1 MVYYTSFAAIPVVIG
16 ILLFAIIANATM
28 ISAQQ
33 GSIITDKVPPLP
45 TSKLHAVKIISPAKG
60 QQVPIGKDLT
70 VSGIT
75 STGAGNATSHC
86 QVSIIANGVKPY
98 QQANGTGPGGKTDY
112 SKWNFIV
119 TSNYTSIKPGPN
131 NKITAKYVCNS
142 NPGALSFYSVNVT
155 GGSPTALAVA
165 APHTSSVIQTEQ
177 PVGSSTSADRNS
189 TSTSS
194 ASTKYTSSALHSTK
208 LAYLGESKSPGST
221 KHTSSALHSTKLA
234 YLGESKSPGS
244 TKHTSS
250 ALHSTKLAYL
260 GQGHHHRAK
269 SLGLQSASALTTG
282 LTSDSRSID
291 KSRTEKSESIPFIF
305 PFGPG

>member
-98 QQANGTGPGGKTDY
+98 QQASGTGPGGKTDY

-177 PVGSSTSADRNS
+177 PVGNSTSADRNS

-194 ASTKYTSSALHSTK
+194 ASTKYTSSALHSTN
-208 LAYLGESKSPGST
+208 
-221 KHTSSALHSTKLA
+221 LA

-269 SLGLQSASALTTG
+269 SLSLQSASTLTTG
-282 LTSDSRSID
+282 LTSGSRSID

>member
-1 MVYYTSFAAIPVVIG
+1 MKF
-16 ILLFAIIANATM
+16 
-28 ISAQQ
+28 Q
-33 GSIITDKVPPLP
+33 GFNIQIITLVLGASLLTAGLAV
-45 TSKLHAVKIISPAKG
+45 TSAYGLVKITSPAKG

-189 TSTSS
+189 TSISS
-194 ASTKYTSSALHSTK
+194 A
-208 LAYLGESKSPGST
+208 ST

-269 SLGLQSASALTTG
+269 SLSLQSASTLTSG
-282 LTSDSRSID
+282 LTSGSQSID

>member
-1 MVYYTSFAAIPVVIG
+1 MIYYSSFAAIPVVIG
-16 ILLFAIIANATM
+16 ILLFGIIANASM

-98 QQANGTGPGGKTDY
+98 QQASATGPGGQTDY
-112 SKWNFIV
+112 SKWNFILS
-119 TSNYTSIKPGPN
+119 SNYTSIKPGPN

-155 GGSPTALAVA
+155 GGSPTTLAVA
-165 APHTSSVIQTEQ
+165 APHTASIIQTEQ
-177 PVGSSTSADRNS
+177 PVGSNNSADRNS

-194 ASTKYTSSALHSTK
+194 ASATHTSPALHSTK
-208 LAYLGESKSPGST
+208 LGYLG
-221 KHTSSALHSTKLA
+221 
-234 YLGESKSPGS
+234 
-244 TKHTSS
+244 
-250 ALHSTKLAYL
+250 
-260 GQGHHHRAK
+260 
-269 SLGLQSASALTTG
+269 
-282 LTSDSRSID
+282 
-291 KSRTEKSESIPFIF
+291 
-305 PFGPG
+305 

>member
-33 GSIITDKVPPLP
+33 GSIITDKVTPLA

-70 VSGIT
+70 ISGIT

-86 QVSIIANGVKPY
+86 QVSVIANGVKPY
-98 QQANGTGPGGKTDY
+98 QQASGTGPGGQTDY
-112 SKWNFIV
+112 SKWNFML
-119 TSNYTSIKPGPN
+119 TSNHTSIKPGPN
-131 NKITAKYVCNS
+131 NKITARYVCNS

-155 GGSPTALAVA
+155 GGSPATLAVA
-165 APHTSSVIQTEQ
+165 APHTPSVIQTEQ
-177 PVGSSTSADRNS
+177 PVGSNNSADRNS

-194 ASTKYTSSALHSTK
+194 ASAMHTSSVSHSTK
-208 LAYLGESKSPGST
+208 LAYLGESKFPGSA
-221 KHTSSALHSTKLA
+221 KDTSSASHSTKLA
-234 YLGESKSPGS
+234 YLGHG
-244 TKHTSS
+244 
-250 ALHSTKLAYL
+250 
-260 GQGHHHRAK
+260 HHRAK
-269 SLGLQSASALTTG
+269 SHSLQGTSALTTG
-282 LTSDSRSID
+282 LNTASRSIG
-291 KSRTEKSESIPFIF
+291 KSGTENSAFVPFIF

>member
-1 MVYYTSFAAIPVVIG
+1 MVYYTSFAAIPVLIG
-16 ILLFAIIANATM
+16 ILLFAIIANASM

-75 STGAGNATSHC
+75 STGPGNATSHC
-86 QVSIIANGVKPY
+86 QVSVIANGVKPY
-98 QQANGTGPGGKTDY
+98 QQASGTGPGGQTDY
-112 SKWNFIV
+112 SKWNFILS
-119 TSNYTSIKPGPN
+119 SNYTSIKPGPN
-131 NKITAKYVCNS
+131 NKITARYVCNS

-155 GGSPTALAVA
+155 GGSPTTLAVA
-165 APHTSSVIQTEQ
+165 APHTASAIQTEQ
-177 PVGSSTSADRNS
+177 PVGSYNSDDRNS

-194 ASTKYTSSALHSTK
+194 ASAT
-208 LAYLGESKSPGST
+208 
-221 KHTSSALHSTKLA
+221 HTSSALHSTKLA

-250 ALHSTKLAYL
+250 ALHSTKLDYL
-260 GQGHHHRAK
+260 GHGHHLAK
-269 SLGLQSASALTTG
+269 SPGLQSAGTLTTG
-282 LTSDSRSID
+282 LISGSKSID
-291 KSRTEKSESIPFIF
+291 KSGTAKSESIPFIF

>member
-33 GSIITDKVPPLP
+33 GSTITDKVPPLP

-98 QQANGTGPGGKTDY
+98 QQASGTGPGGKTDY

-194 ASTKYTSSALHSTK
+194 ASTKYTSSALHSTN
-208 LAYLGESKSPGST
+208 LAYLGESKS
-221 KHTSSALHSTKLA
+221 A
-234 YLGESKSPGS
+234 GS

-269 SLGLQSASALTTG
+269 SLSLQSASTLTTG
-282 LTSDSRSID
+282 LTSGSRSID

>member
-16 ILLFAIIANATM
+16 ILLFAIIANASM

-33 GSIITDKVPPLP
+33 GPVITNKVPPLP

-98 QQANGTGPGGKTDY
+98 QKASATGPDGQTDY
-112 SKWNFIV
+112 SKWNFIL

-142 NPGALSFYSVNVT
+142 NPGALSFYSVNFYSVNVT
-155 GGSPTALAVA
+155 GASPTTLAVA
-165 APHTSSVIQTEQ
+165 APHTASVIQTEQ
-177 PVGSSTSADRNS
+177 PVGTNNSDTDRNS

-194 ASTKYTSSALHSTK
+194 TSAMPTSSTALHSTK
-208 LAYLGESKSPGST
+208 LTYLGHGHHRGKSPSVQDTNTLRTGSKS
-221 KHTSSALHSTKLA
+221 
-234 YLGESKSPGS
+234 
-244 TKHTSS
+244 
-250 ALHSTKLAYL
+250 
-260 GQGHHHRAK
+260 
-269 SLGLQSASALTTG
+269 
-282 LTSDSRSID
+282 ID
-291 KSRTEKSESIPFIF
+291 LSGTEKSAFIPFIF